1 MSGEPHQGRRRA
13 DMWERSCRSP
23 QSSRPGPPE
32 PRAWAS
38 METCV
43 ELVENAPAQA
53 TWGRIVRR
61 RQDGLRAQA
70 EPRMWASSGSRW
82 HWVLLGLPFVQAHR
96 SNLITGWFLYMRPAE
111 SGLSAVG
118 GARQACSF
126 GNWRRAACVGAGLGP
141 ATLRDGTLGQAP
153 ATLRPPAREARSG
166 GRTTVMAHRR
176 AAASACCGSA
186 RGRVWPAVPFR

>member
-1 MSGEPHQGRRRA
+1 VQTCGSAHAGARSRA
-13 DMWERSCRSP
+13 DPGRQSQERGPAWRLARSLL
-23 QSSRPGPPE
+23 R
-32 PRAWAS
+32 
-38 METCV
+38 TH
-43 ELVENAPAQA
+43 L
-53 TWGRIVRR
+53 R
-61 RQDGLRAQA
+61 RQHGGAYSQASARRVRPQA
-70 EPRMWASSGSRW
+70 EPRMWASGGSR
-82 HWVLLGLPFVQAHR
+82 WVLLGPFVQAHR

>member
-1 MSGEPHQGRRRA
+1 
-13 DMWERSCRSP
+13 
-23 QSSRPGPPE
+23 
-32 PRAWAS
+32 
-38 METCV
+38 
-43 ELVENAPAQA
+43 
-53 TWGRIVRR
+53 
-61 RQDGLRAQA
+61 
-70 EPRMWASSGSRW
+70 MWASGGSR
-82 HWVLLGLPFVQAHR
+82 WVLLGLPFVQAHR

-118 GARQACSF
+118 EARQACSF

-166 GRTTVMAHRR
+166 RRTTVMAHRR